1 MQILAPA
8 LRNVDTSWQREMR
21 AVAQRCW
28 PSWVTGLSQTRR
40 WRLFLRGASSVFK
53 LDAFFIRAAT
63 GPPRLG
69 EGEPL
74 IRWGK
79 VPLFH
84 DGCLAY
90 YSE

>member
-1 MQILAPA
+1 MWVRSDANAVSARNSVLHAARKA
-8 LRNVDTSWQREMR
+8 LQPK
-21 AVAQRCW
+21 AI
-28 PSWVTGLSQTRR
+28 
-40 WRLFLRGASSVFK
+40 GASSVFQ

-79 VPLFH
+79 VLLFH
-84 DGCLAY
+84 DECLAY

>member
-1 MQILAPA
+1 MGTARLTVSRSILRDVKNGADGDSLA
-8 LRNVDTSWQREMR
+8 ILRHRHCDMS
-21 AVAQRCW
+21 
-28 PSWVTGLSQTRR
+28 
-40 WRLFLRGASSVFK
+40 GASSVFQ
-53 LDAFFIRAAT
+53 LDAFFIAAT

-84 DGCLAY
+84 DECLAY

>member
-1 MQILAPA
+1 MAAPTGYKLIQQDPALAPWI
-8 LRNVDTSWQREMR
+8 RTPCN
-21 AVAQRCW
+21 
-28 PSWVTGLSQTRR
+28 P
-40 WRLFLRGASSVFK
+40 GASSMFQ

-84 DGCLAY
+84 DEGLAY
-90 YSE
+90 YSK